1 MGCCSSRPS
10 TPENAQHSRP
20 NSAPQVRHASQ
31 EITSQ
36 TAINGGSHDA
46 EVRTFP
52 PASGLSIHHSETSR
66 SALST
71 PRQSTHAHGRSRQD
85 QRTPSLAE
93 HYNLPLQPPK
103 EWKSSGRTWTRS
115 QLQRERYEFFETRVT
130 GRREVWDGLKSV
142 LECLRE
148 GDLADAQGIL
158 DALGV
163 TLPTGRIEAG
173 SYDEMGNL
181 YKIPEAVVSDP
192 VDVIEDADEDG
203 QTVMGSSE
211 VDVIAAKLEA
221 AEGGNA
227 SLTQEDS
234 NGEKAKE
241 AKGKAAVE
249 KDALKVKCRLSDR
262 GGPDVIV
269 PLGRNQRVGALSQ
282 RIRDETDVPPK
293 AKIKIAYLG
302 RIFDDKLTLL
312 EQGWKEGHVV
322 NALIVGRL
330 NG

>member
-1 MGCCSSRPS
+1 M
-10 TPENAQHSRP
+10 
-20 NSAPQVRHASQ
+20 
-31 EITSQ
+31 
-36 TAINGGSHDA
+36 
-46 EVRTFP
+46 
-52 PASGLSIHHSETSR
+52 
-66 SALST
+66 
-71 PRQSTHAHGRSRQD
+71 
-85 QRTPSLAE
+85 
-93 HYNLPLQPPK
+93 
-103 EWKSSGRTWTRS
+103 
-115 QLQRERYEFFETRVT
+115 T

-173 SYDEMGNL
+173 SYDEVGNL

-241 AKGKAAVE
+241 AKGKAAVD

-282 RIRDETDVPPK
+282 RIRDETDVSVMPTFPFSPRSR
-293 AKIKIAYLG
+293 ADNL
-302 RIFDDKLTLL
+302 
-312 EQGWKEGHVV
+312 
-322 NALIVGRL
+322 
-330 NG
+330 